1 MSNLFAWGTLLL
13 LGRILGTSA
22 VTVTVNSEQTFQE
35 MDGFGFSQAFGR
47 ANDVKNLPAAQQK
60 QTLDLLFN
68 TSTGAGMTI
77 LRNRVGSGGTGDSI
91 EPTSPG
97 SPTATPKYVWD
108 GNDSGQV
115 WFSQQAQSYGVDTFY
130 ADAWSAPAFM
140 KTNNNENSGG
150 YLCGV
155 TGETCSSGDWK
166 QAYANFL
173 VQYVKYYAS
182 VGIAVTHL
190 GFLNEPDY
198 TTSYSSMN
206 SNGQQAADFLKVL
219 HSTVQSSG
227 VDVQLTCCDATGWSA
242 QTTLTA
248 GLISAG
254 VEDIVDVITSHSYSS
269 SPSTPMKTTR
279 KVWETETADLDGS
292 FSPNNWYSSGAAG
305 EGLTWANN
313 IYTAIVNANVSA
325 YLYWEGAEI
334 GTTNSALVLISGT
347 TPQASKRLWAFAQWS
362 CFVRPG
368 AVRIGTSGTG
378 TNLKFSAFKNVDGT
392 VSVQVINTGA
402 SEQSVT
408 VVPSGFT
415 PNSASAFVS
424 AQETDFG
431 TLCVT
436 FTDGQTTASIPGHAM
451 ATFVLSEEASLESSD
466 CTGGGS
472 GTGGSTGGGS
482 GSGSGT
488 GGSTGCTTAKYG
500 QCAGQG
506 FTGCATCA
514 SGSTC
519 TFSNTYYSQCL

>member
-1 MSNLFAWGTLLL
+1 MHSIFAWGTLLL
-13 LGRILGTSA
+13 LERIACATA
-22 VTVTVNSEQTFQE
+22 VTVTVSVGQTFQE

-68 TSTGAGMTI
+68 TTTGAGMTI

-97 SPTATPKYVWD
+97 SPSATPKFVWD

-140 KTNNNENSGG
+140 KTNNNENNGG

-182 VGIAVTHL
+182 VGITVTHL

-219 HSTVQSSG
+219 HSTVQSAG
-227 VDVQLTCCDATGWSA
+227 VDVQLTCCDATGWNA

-254 VEDIVDVITSHSYSS
+254 VENIVDVMTSHSYSS
-269 SPSTPMKTTR
+269 SPSTPLKTTR

-292 FSPNNWYSSGAAG
+292 FAPNNWYSSGAAG

-313 IYTAIVNANVSA
+313 IFTAIVNANVSA
-325 YLYWEGAEI
+325 YLYWEGAEV
-334 GTTNSALVLISGT
+334 GTTNSALLLISGT

-362 CFVRPG
+362 RFVRPG
-368 AVRIGTSGTG
+368 AVRVGTSGTG

-392 VSVQVINTGA
+392 VSVQVINNGA
-402 SEQSVT
+402 SAQSVT
-408 VVPSGFT
+408 IAPSGFT
-415 PNSASAFVS
+415 ANSAAGFVS
-424 AQETDFG
+424 AQGTDFG

-436 FTDGQTTASIPGHAM
+436 LAGGQVTASIPAHAM
-451 ATFVLSEEASLESSD
+451 ASFVLSDAASSGSSGD
-466 CTGGGS
+466 CSSGGS
-472 GTGGSTGGGS
+472 GGGSTGGGS
-482 GSGSGT
+482 GTGA
-488 GGSTGCTTAKYG
+488 GGSTGCTAAKYA
-500 QCAGQG
+500 QCVGQG
-506 FTGCATCA
+506 FTGCTTCA